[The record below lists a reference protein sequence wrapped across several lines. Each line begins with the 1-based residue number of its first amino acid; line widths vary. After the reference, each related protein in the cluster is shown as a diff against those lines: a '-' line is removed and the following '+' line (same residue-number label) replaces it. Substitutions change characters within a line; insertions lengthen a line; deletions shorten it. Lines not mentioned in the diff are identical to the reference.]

1 MIKINRAGA
10 VTPAESEEDMKQI
23 TVADNMIY
31 SESLGEMIIKGF
43 YMKKKN
49 GEYRHYTW
57 NDKDCVYWADDVDDR
72 FYYEVPQNAI
82 LTLK

>member
-1 MIKINRAGA
+1 MGIEYEYQIKKGTASA
-10 VTPAESEEDMKQI
+10 VRVRD
-23 TVADNMIY
+23 MIY

-43 YMKKKN
+43 YVKKKN

-57 NDKDCVYWADDVDDR
+57 NDSDCVYWADDVDDR
-72 FYYEVPQNAI
+72 FYYDVPKNAI

>member
-1 MIKINRAGA
+1 
-10 VTPAESEEDMKQI
+10 MKTI
-23 TVADNMIY
+23 TVANNMIY
-31 SESLGEMIIKGF
+31 SEYLGEMIIKGF

-57 NDKDCVYWADDVDDR
+57 NDEDCLYWADDVDDR
-72 FYYEVPQNAI
+72 FYFKVPQNAI

>member
-1 MIKINRAGA
+1 M
-10 VTPAESEEDMKQI
+10 DMKTI
-23 TVADNMIY
+23 TVANNMIY
-31 SESLGEMIIKGF
+31 SESLGEIIIMGF

-57 NDKDCVYWADDVDDR
+57 NDSDSVYWADDVDDR
-72 FYYEVPQNAI
+72 FYYEVLQNAI